1 MLKRSTVKANE
12 EVKMDLNI
20 LRLHCG
26 NRIRDAVFRKFSEI
40 KRDSNIEIFQKEVL
54 LRLSG
59 GIAFLQAHLPAYY
72 DEICIRYT
80 DIMKSVVYGIFHD
93 YCKAYIRVG
102 GFIHRLMNRTYEIGS
117 ADETIM
123 VEYASIPHL

>member
-1 MLKRSTVKANE
+1 MLKRSTVKAIE

-54 LRLSG
+54 LRVEVLHSYKH
-59 GIAFLQAHLPAYY
+59 IFLP
-72 DEICIRYT
+72 IT
-80 DIMKSVVYGIFHD
+80 MKFVSDTQI
-93 YCKAYIRVG
+93 
-102 GFIHRLMNRTYEIGS
+102 S
-117 ADETIM
+117 
-123 VEYASIPHL
+123 